1 MASLNTLSVM
11 RHRHLC
17 PCLSTMP
24 KAIPSNSISNPSFK
38 RDKGISCSSGSAVT
52 HNGGNRLFDFVRD
65 RSCHGNHLVHA
76 RDARKLGS
84 RLSERVLS
92 LLFFRNIESYPK
104 RELCAGFSPDF

>member
-1 MASLNTLSVM
+1 
-11 RHRHLC
+11 
-17 PCLSTMP
+17 MP

-76 RDARKLGS
+76 RDARTLGL

-92 LLFFRNIESYPK
+92 LLFSVISKAIPNGS
-104 RELCAGFSPDF
+104 CVPDLVLTLRACPRVVL